1 MAFSTDLSLCE
12 LCPRRCRADRRH
24 NDSSTVSAG
33 FCGAPATPRVA
44 RAQLHFWEEPCIS
57 GPGAYADSTLPVG
70 QVSPGTKGSGTVF
83 FSHCNLGC
91 CFCQN
96 HEISA
101 GGFGKNVTVDRLAG
115 IFLELQEQGAFNLNL
130 VTATP
135 YLPFVIQA
143 LERIKGQ
150 LRIPVVYNTGGYE
163 LPDALD
169 ALAPYVDIWLTDLKF
184 YDAKLAAQLC
194 GAADYFPVAIA
205 AAKKMVQLTG
215 APRFGNDGLLQR
227 GVIVRHLALPGH
239 REDSKAVLDH
249 LAAELAPHSFL
260 LSLMS
265 QYTPC
270 YKAKEMPPLHRRI
283 SSFEYNEVIRHA
295 LTLGL
300 DTGYM
305 QQRSS
310 AREEYTPPF
319 DLSGV

>member
-1 MAFSTDLSLCE
+1 MAFSMDITRCE
-12 LCPRRCRADRRH
+12 LCPRRCHADRRNNGNPH
-24 NDSSTVSAG
+24 RQG
-33 FCGAPATPRVA
+33 FCKAPDTVRIA
-44 RAQLHFWEEPCIS
+44 RAGLHFWEEPCIS
-57 GPGAYADSTLPVG
+57 GPGAYADNIAAVG
-70 QVSPGTKGSGTVF
+70 QVPPGTRGSGTVF

-101 GGFGKNVTVDRLAG
+101 DGFGKNITVERLAE
-115 IFLELQEQGAFNLNL
+115 IFLQLQEQGAYNLNL

-135 YLPFVIQA
+135 YLPFIIQT
-143 LERIKGQ
+143 LSIIKND

-163 LPDALD
+163 RPEALD

-184 YDAKLAAQLC
+184 YDADLAARLC
-194 GAADYFPVAIA
+194 CAADYYPVALA
-205 AAKKMVQLTG
+205 AARKMVQLSG
-215 APRFGNDGLLQR
+215 APQYDENGLLKK
-227 GVIVRHLALPGH
+227 GTIIRHLALPGQKK
-239 REDSKAVLDH
+239 DSERILNA
-249 LAAELAPHSFL
+249 LAAEFSPHSFI

-283 SSFEYNEVIRHA
+283 SSFEYNAIVDHA
-295 LTLGL
+295 IALGL

-310 AREEYTPPF
+310 AKEEYTPPF